1 MIIFNGI
8 MLCFRRKFK
17 AFYACPKA
25 VFMFLAWSSV
35 AEFHFN
41 RIAIKLAALSA

>member
-1 MIIFNGI
+1 M
-8 MLCFRRKFK
+8 
-17 AFYACPKA
+17 PKA
-25 VFMFLAWSSV
+25 VFMFLAWFSV

>member
-1 MIIFNGI
+1 M
-8 MLCFRRKFK
+8 
-17 AFYACPKA
+17 PKA

-41 RIAIKLAALSA
+41 RIAIKRIAIKLAALSA

>member
-1 MIIFNGI
+1 MHAQKLF
-8 MLCFRRKFK
+8 LCFW
-17 AFYACPKA
+17 PG
-25 VFMFLAWSSV
+25 LAWPSV

>member
-1 MIIFNGI
+1 MH
-8 MLCFRRKFK
+8 
-17 AFYACPKA
+17 AQKA